1 MSENI
6 SIFLNEITHTSFNN
20 TVYSHQFISIISIIR
35 ILIIRGELILPKA
48 QVPAPA
54 PTPTSAYTDENV
66 SCCNAG
72 SGANPGTGTG
82 TGEFI
87 YPVDI

>member
-1 MSENI
+1 M
-6 SIFLNEITHTSFNN
+6 TYTSFNN
-20 TVYSHQFISIISIIR
+20 TIIIKYLYLGTHTAGPHLQFGPPYP
-35 ILIIRGELILPKA
+35 L
-48 QVPAPA
+48 APE
-54 PTPTSAYTDENV
+54 PISAYTDENV

-82 TGEFI
+82 TVTGTGEFI